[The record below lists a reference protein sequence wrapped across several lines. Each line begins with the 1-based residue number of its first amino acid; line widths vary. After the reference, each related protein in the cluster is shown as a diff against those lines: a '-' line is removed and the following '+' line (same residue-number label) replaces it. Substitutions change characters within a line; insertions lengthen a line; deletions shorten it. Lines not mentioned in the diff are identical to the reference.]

1 MPESKFELLYKDLGR
16 AIVSF
21 KNALNINMLFEND
34 VVNDLFVNGQIQ
46 KFEYNI
52 ELLWKTLKAYF
63 SEGRGITMLYP
74 KEIIKQFFQE
84 ELITEEVYL
93 LLIDALT
100 SRNLLSHVYNEKIYK
115 EIEPKLK
122 DYARAIETAYTAI
135 KF

>member
-1 MPESKFELLYKDLGR
+1 MPESKFDLLYNDLGK
-16 AIVSF
+16 AIESF
-21 KNALNINMLFEND
+21 KNALNIKMLFDND

-63 SEGRGITMLYP
+63 LEGRGILMLYP

-84 ELITEEVYL
+84 ELITEEVYI
-93 LLIDALT
+93 LLIDALN
-100 SRNLLSHVYNEKIYK
+100 SRNLLSHVYNEEIYK

>member
-1 MPESKFELLYKDLGR
+1 MTESKFELLYADLR
-16 AIVSF
+16 KAISSF
-21 KNALNINMLFEND
+21 KNALNIKMLFDND

-63 SEGRGITMLYP
+63 NEGRGITMVYP

-84 ELITEEVYL
+84 ELISEEVYI
-93 LLIDALT
+93 LLIDALN
-100 SRNLLSHVYNEKIYK
+100 SRNLLSHVYNEEIYK

>member
-1 MPESKFELLYKDLGR
+1 MAESKFELLYADLGK
-16 AIVSF
+16 AIESF
-21 KNALNINMLFEND
+21 KNALNIKMLFDND

-63 SEGRGITMLYP
+63 LEGRGITMLYP

-84 ELITEEVYL
+84 ELITEEVYI
-93 LLIDALT
+93 LLIDALN
-100 SRNLLSHVYNEKIYK
+100 SRNLLSHVYNEEIYK

>member
-1 MPESKFELLYKDLGR
+1 MVESKFELLYADLGK
-16 AIVSF
+16 AIESF
-21 KNALNINMLFEND
+21 KNALNIKMLFDND

-52 ELLWKTLKAYF
+52 ELLWKTLKLYF
-63 SEGRGITMLYP
+63 VEGRGITMLYP

-84 ELITEEVYL
+84 ELITEEVYI
-93 LLIDALT
+93 LLIDALN
-100 SRNLLSHVYNEKIYK
+100 SRNLLSHVYNEEIYK

-122 DYARAIETAYTAI
+122 DYARAIETAFTAI

>member
-1 MPESKFELLYKDLGR
+1 MSESKFELLYADLGK
-16 AIVSF
+16 AIESF
-21 KNALNINMLFEND
+21 KNALNIKMLFDND

-63 SEGRGITMLYP
+63 LEGRGITMLYP

-84 ELITEEVYL
+84 ELITEEVYI
-93 LLIDALT
+93 LLIDALN
-100 SRNLLSHVYNEKIYK
+100 SRNLLSHVYNEEIYK

>member
-1 MPESKFELLYKDLGR
+1 MSESKFELLYRDLGR
-16 AIVSF
+16 AITSF
-21 KNALNINMLFEND
+21 KNALNVNMLFENE

-52 ELLWKTLKAYF
+52 ELLWKTLKVYF

-100 SRNLLSHVYNEKIYK
+100 SRNLLSHVYNEEIYK

>member
-1 MPESKFELLYKDLGR
+1 MAEGKFELLYADLGK
-16 AIVSF
+16 AIS
-21 KNALNINMLFEND
+21 ALNTSLEINLQLYDSNVID
-34 VVNDLFVNGQIQ
+34 TLKNGQIQ
-46 KFEYNI
+46 KFEYNM

-63 SEGRGITMLYP
+63 LEGRGITMLYP

-84 ELITEEVYL
+84 ELITEEVYI
-93 LLIDALT
+93 LLIDALN
-100 SRNLLSHVYNEKIYK
+100 SRNLLSHVYNEEIYK

>member
-1 MPESKFELLYKDLGR
+1 MAESKFELLYKDLGK
-16 AIVSF
+16 AIESF
-21 KNALNINMLFEND
+21 KNAMNVKFLFEND

-63 SEGRGITMLYP
+63 AEGRGIIILYP
-74 KEIIKQFFQE
+74 KEVIKHFFQE
-84 ELITEEVYL
+84 ETISEEIYL
-93 LLIDALT
+93 LLIDAIN
-100 SRNLLSHVYNEKIYK
+100 SRNLLSHVYK
-115 EIEPKLK
+115 EEIFKEVEPKLK

>member
-1 MPESKFELLYKDLGR
+1 MSESKFELLYKDLGR

-21 KNALNINMLFEND
+21 KNALNVNMLFDND

-52 ELLWKTLKAYF
+52 ELLWKTLKVYF

-84 ELITEEVYL
+84 ELITEEIYL

-100 SRNLLSHVYNEKIYK
+100 SRNLLSHVYNEEIYK

>member
-1 MPESKFELLYKDLGR
+1 MSESKFELLYADWGK
-16 AIVSF
+16 AIESF
-21 KNALNINMLFEND
+21 KNALNIKMLFDND

-63 SEGRGITMLYP
+63 LEGRGITMLYP

-84 ELITEEVYL
+84 ELITEEVYI
-93 LLIDALT
+93 LLIDALN
-100 SRNLLSHVYNEKIYK
+100 SRNLLSHVYNEEIYK

>member
-1 MPESKFELLYKDLGR
+1 MSESKFDLLYNDLGK
-16 AIVSF
+16 AIESF
-21 KNALNINMLFEND
+21 KNALNIKMLFDND

-63 SEGRGITMLYP
+63 LEGRGITMLYP

-84 ELITEEVYL
+84 ELITEEVYI
-93 LLIDALT
+93 LLIDALN
-100 SRNLLSHVYNEKIYK
+100 SRNLLSHVYNEEIYK

>member
-1 MPESKFELLYKDLGR
+1 MAEGKFELLYKDLGR

-21 KNALNINMLFEND
+21 KNALNVKMLFEND

-52 ELLWKTLKAYF
+52 ELLWKTLKVYF

-100 SRNLLSHVYNEKIYK
+100 SRNLLSHVYNEEIYK

>member
-1 MPESKFELLYKDLGR
+1 MAESKFELLYTDLGK
-16 AIVSF
+16 AIESF
-21 KNALNINMLFEND
+21 KNALNIKMLFDND

-52 ELLWKTLKAYF
+52 ELLWKTLKLYF
-63 SEGRGITMLYP
+63 LEGRGITMLYP

-84 ELITEEVYL
+84 ELITEEVYI
-93 LLIDALT
+93 LLIDALN
-100 SRNLLSHVYNEKIYK
+100 SRNLLSHVYNEEIYK

>member
-1 MPESKFELLYKDLGR
+1 MGESKFELLYEDLGR

-21 KNALNINMLFEND
+21 KNALNVNMLFDND

-52 ELLWKTLKAYF
+52 ELLWKTLKVYF

-100 SRNLLSHVYNEKIYK
+100 SRNLLSHVYNEEIYK

>member
-1 MPESKFELLYKDLGR
+1 MSESKFELLYADLGK
-16 AIVSF
+16 AIKSF
-21 KNALNINMLFEND
+21 KNALNIKMLFDND

-63 SEGRGITMLYP
+63 LEGRGITMLYP

-84 ELITEEVYL
+84 ELITEEVYI
-93 LLIDALT
+93 LLIDALN
-100 SRNLLSHVYNEKIYK
+100 SRNLLSHVYNEEIYK

>member
-1 MPESKFELLYKDLGR
+1 MTESKFELLYADLGK
-16 AIVSF
+16 AISSF
-21 KNALNINMLFEND
+21 KNALNIKMLFDND

-63 SEGRGITMLYP
+63 NEGRGITMVYP

-84 ELITEEVYL
+84 ELISEEVYI
-93 LLIDALT
+93 LLIDALN
-100 SRNLLSHVYNEKIYK
+100 SRNLLSHVYNEEIYK

>member
-1 MPESKFELLYKDLGR
+1 MSESKFELLYKDLGR

-21 KNALNINMLFEND
+21 KNALNVNMLFEND

-63 SEGRGITMLYP
+63 KEGRGITMLYP

-84 ELITEEVYL
+84 QLITEEVYL

-100 SRNLLSHVYNEKIYK
+100 SRNLLSHVYNEEIYK

>member
-1 MPESKFELLYKDLGR
+1 MVESKFELLYADLGK
-16 AIVSF
+16 AIESF
-21 KNALNINMLFEND
+21 KNALNIKMLFDND

-52 ELLWKTLKAYF
+52 ELLWKTLKLYF
-63 SEGRGITMLYP
+63 LEGRGITMLYP

-84 ELITEEVYL
+84 ELITEEVYI
-93 LLIDALT
+93 LLIDALN
-100 SRNLLSHVYNEKIYK
+100 SRNLLSHVYNEEIYK

-122 DYARAIETAYTAI
+122 DYARAIETAFTAI

>member
-1 MPESKFELLYKDLGR
+1 MPESKFDLLYNDLGK
-16 AIVSF
+16 AIESF
-21 KNALNINMLFEND
+21 KNALNIKMLFDND

-63 SEGRGITMLYP
+63 LEGRGITMLYP

-84 ELITEEVYL
+84 ELITEEVYI
-93 LLIDALT
+93 LLIDALN
-100 SRNLLSHVYNEKIYK
+100 SRNLLSHVYNEEIYK